1 MNKRV
6 VVAVDLREPSSGAV
20 TYALSLAGR
29 LQTPLILLAVTPPPR
44 NRAQPGADPAG
55 AGLPADQK
63 HWLDQAVKQGRDA
76 GVSLELFLATG
87 PFSQAILEFVGS
99 RGDIQFLVM
108 AAGETGKTSAPLP
121 ALSLSRLHQV
131 FPGEILLVKEQDRV
145 TNLSEMPLK
154 NKGRES

>member
-1 MNKRV
+1 M
-6 VVAVDLREPSSGAV
+6 
-20 TYALSLAGR
+20 
-29 LQTPLILLAVTPPPR
+29 
-44 NRAQPGADPAG
+44 
-55 AGLPADQK
+55 
-63 HWLDQAVKQGRDA
+63 AVKQGRDA

-108 AAGETGKTSAPLP
+108 AAGETGKKSASLP
-121 ALSLSRLHQV
+121 APSLSRLHQV

>member
-6 VVAVDLREPSSGAV
+6 VVAVDLQDPSSGAV
-20 TYALSLAGR
+20 TYALSLAER
-29 LQTPLILLAVTPPPR
+29 LQTPLTLLAVVPPPR
-44 NRAQPGADPAG
+44 TRAHPGADPAG
-55 AGLPADQK
+55 AGLPAGQK
-63 HWLDQAVKQGRDA
+63 HWLDRAVKQGRDA

-99 RGDIQFLVM
+99 RADIQFLVM
-108 AAGETGKTSAPLP
+108 AAGETGKKSAPLP
-121 ALSLSRLHQV
+121 AVSLSRLHQV

-154 NKGRES
+154 NKGRET